1 LKRAKF
7 ELNSTAFV
15 SPSPAC
21 PSNFYSKNKMSV
33 IARLPLSAAARR
45 RFSTAHADQHAS
57 NIVDQFSKQAV
68 PFSSA
73 PAIADPHAIR
83 QIIAACN
90 ASASDTVLDVACGG
104 GVVATEF
111 APHVKHITGICLY
124 PTRHFISAFSSFKR
138 AC

>member
-1 LKRAKF
+1 
-7 ELNSTAFV
+7 
-15 SPSPAC
+15 
-21 PSNFYSKNKMSV
+21 MSV
-33 IARLPLSAAARR
+33 FVRFSLPALARR

-83 QIIAACN
+83 QIISACN

-111 APHVKHITGICLY
+111 APHVKHITGMSLHPKIAFLY
-124 PTRHFISAFSSFKR
+124 LRSHRSYVFDYR
-138 AC
+138 C